1 MLRKL
6 FPLAIGGL
14 ALGSTEFILMGLLRN
29 IGSSMSLSDAQTG
42 HFIAAYALGVVFG
55 APTLVALSSKYNP
68 KRILIGLML
77 LFTIFNGISAL
88 MPDYYSFLV
97 ARFFSGL
104 PHGAFFGVGAI
115 IAKYL
120 APKGKEA
127 TAISVMFGGLTL
139 AILLMVPLLTFFGN
153 MIHWRL
159 AMGIVA
165 SLGLITFLSI
175 WFFLPN
181 VEREGKLGIKKE
193 IITFFGAKS
202 VLVLIITIFSC
213 SGLFAWFSYI
223 QPLMLEYKHI
233 SEGNTYI
240 VMMVAGVGMV
250 VGNFFGGWLA
260 DKIRPIRASII
271 ILALMVFILTM
282 VFIFAKD
289 TLMAWLLTFLCGI
302 MAMSLGA
309 PLNIIMFR
317 AAPHSQMMGAAFM
330 QAAFNTANSIGAYFG
345 GMPLKYGVN
354 YPSLVGAGMAF
365 TGLLIC
371 LYMSKKYGKSFI

>member
-68 KRILIGLML
+68 KRILMGLML

-139 AILLMVPLLTFFGN
+139 AILLMVPLLTFFG
-153 MIHWRL
+153 
-159 AMGIVA
+159 
-165 SLGLITFLSI
+165 
-175 WFFLPN
+175 
-181 VEREGKLGIKKE
+181 
-193 IITFFGAKS
+193 AKS
-202 VLVLIITIFSC
+202 VLVLIITIFGC

>member
-68 KRILIGLML
+68 KRI
-77 LFTIFNGISAL
+77 
-88 MPDYYSFLV
+88 LV

-175 WFFLPN
+175 
-181 VEREGKLGIKKE
+181 
-193 IITFFGAKS
+193 
-202 VLVLIITIFSC
+202 
-213 SGLFAWFSYI
+213 
-223 QPLMLEYKHI
+223 HI
-233 SEGNTYI
+233 
-240 VMMVAGVGMV
+240 
-250 VGNFFGGWLA
+250 
-260 DKIRPIRASII
+260 
-271 ILALMVFILTM
+271 
-282 VFIFAKD
+282 
-289 TLMAWLLTFLCGI
+289 
-302 MAMSLGA
+302 
-309 PLNIIMFR
+309 
-317 AAPHSQMMGAAFM
+317 
-330 QAAFNTANSIGAYFG
+330 
-345 GMPLKYGVN
+345 
-354 YPSLVGAGMAF
+354 
-365 TGLLIC
+365 
-371 LYMSKKYGKSFI
+371 